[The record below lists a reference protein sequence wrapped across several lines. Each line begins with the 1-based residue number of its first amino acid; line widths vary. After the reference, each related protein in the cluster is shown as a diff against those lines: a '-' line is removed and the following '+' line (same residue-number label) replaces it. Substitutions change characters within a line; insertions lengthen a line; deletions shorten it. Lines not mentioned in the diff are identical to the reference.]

1 MVIQIDSREK
11 GNKAILDYFNQ
22 VGQKYIVS
30 KMYAG
35 DYQDVNSVKVLIDK
49 KDSLVELAGNL
60 CRATEHCRVKKEIAK
75 AYDVGCERFIFLIA
89 DKTIMSVD
97 EVHEWKVPTRR
108 DGSLYTKV
116 RPEIL
121 EKIMKTMV
129 KKYGVE
135 FIFCKKAEIGKEIVR
150 LLEDERDS

>member
-11 GNKAILDYFNQ
+11 GNKAILDYFNS

-60 CRATEHCRVKKEIAK
+60 CRTLEHERLKREIAK
-75 AYDVGCERFIFLIA
+75 ACDIGCERFIFLIA
-89 DKTIMSVD
+89 DKSITSVE
-97 EVHEWKVPTRR
+97 EVNGWKVPKKK

-121 EKIMKTMV
+121 EKIMKTMME
-129 KKYGVE
+129 KYGVE
-135 FIFCKKAEIGKEIVR
+135 FMFCKKAEMGKEIVR

>member
-11 GNKAILDYFNQ
+11 GNKAILDYFNS

-60 CRATEHCRVKKEIAK
+60 CRTLEHERLKREIAK
-75 AYDVGCERFIFLIA
+75 ACDIGCERFIFLIA
-89 DKTIMSVD
+89 DKIITSVD
-97 EVHEWKVPTRR
+97 EVHTWKVPTKQ

-121 EKIMKTMV
+121 EKIMKTMMD
-129 KKYGVE
+129 KYGVE
-135 FIFCKKAEIGKEIVR
+135 FMFCKKSEMGKEIVR
-150 LLEDERDS
+150 LLEN

>member
-1 MVIQIDSREK
+1 MIIQIDSREK
-11 GNKAILDYFNQ
+11 GNKAILDYFNS

-49 KDSLVELAGNL
+49 KDSLVEIAGNL
-60 CRATEHCRVKKEIAK
+60 CRTTEHLRVKKEIAK
-75 AYDVGCERFIFLIA
+75 ACNIGCERFIFLIA
-89 DKTIMSVD
+89 DKMITSVD
-97 EVHEWKVPTRR
+97 EVHTWQVPKRK

-121 EKIMKTMV
+121 EKIMKTMMD
-129 KKYGVE
+129 KYGVE
-135 FIFCKKAEIGKEIVR
+135 FMFCEKKNMGKEIVR
-150 LLEDERDS
+150 LLND

>member
-1 MVIQIDSREK
+1 MIIQIDSREK
-11 GNKAILDYFNQ
+11 GNKTILDYFNQ

-60 CRATEHCRVKKEIAK
+60 CRTLEHERLKREIAK
-75 AYDVGCERFIFLIA
+75 ACDIGCERFIFLIA
-89 DKTIMSVD
+89 SSKIASVD
-97 EVHEWKVPTRR
+97 KVHEWQVPKRK

-116 RPEIL
+116 RPDIL
-121 EKIMKTMV
+121 ETIMKTMEE
-129 KKYGVE
+129 KYGVE
-135 FIFCKKAEIGKEIVR
+135 FMFCKKVDMGKEIVR
-150 LLEDERDS
+150 LLENERNN

>member
-11 GNKAILDYFNQ
+11 GNKVILDYFNQ

-60 CRATEHCRVKKEIAK
+60 CRTTEHLRVKREIAK
-75 AYDVGCERFIFLIA
+75 ACDIGCERFIFLIA
-89 DKTIMSVD
+89 DKSITSVD
-97 EVHEWKVPTRR
+97 EVHEWKVPTKK
-108 DGSLYTKV
+108 DGSVYIKV
-116 RPEIL
+116 RPEVL
-121 EKIMKTMV
+121 EKIMKTMMY
-129 KKYGVE
+129 KYGVE
-135 FIFCKKAEIGKEIVR
+135 FMFCKKSEMGKEIVR
-150 LLEDERDS
+150 LLEDDENN

>member
-11 GNKAILDYFNQ
+11 GNKVILDYFDN

-60 CRATEHCRVKKEIAK
+60 CRTLEHERLKREIAK
-75 AYDVGCERFIFLIA
+75 ACDIGCERFIFLIA
-89 DKTIMSVD
+89 SSKITSVD
-97 EVHEWKVPTRR
+97 KVHEWKVPTKR

-121 EKIMKTMV
+121 EKIMKTMTE
-129 KKYGVE
+129 KYGIE
-135 FIFCKKAEIGKEIVR
+135 FMFCKKTEMGKEIVR
-150 LLEDERDS
+150 LLENERNN